1 MVIMTV
7 SVLSILAVEGRVV
20 RTQVTFMALKLEN
33 VEEET
38 WGIAFLFP

>member
-1 MVIMTV
+1 MTV
-7 SVLSILAVEGRVV
+7 SVLYILAVEGRVV
-20 RTQVTFMALKLEN
+20 TQVTFMALKLEN